1 MKDNL
6 ELERK
11 DIEVDRD
18 MKIDPDNSFHL
29 RVYPETWF
37 DVKMIEEVIDDD
49 IGQTDGIN
57 Y

>member
-1 MKDNL
+1 MKENL
-6 ELERK
+6 EFERK
-11 DIEVDRD
+11 DIEVDKD
-18 MKIDPDNSFHL
+18 MEIDPDNSFHL

-37 DVKMIEEVIDDD
+37 DVKMNEEVIDDD

>member
-18 MKIDPDNSFHL
+18 MEIDPDNSFHL
-29 RVYPETWF
+29 RVYRETWF